1 MSYALYERHQ
11 VVSTLLRERGVR
23 TVLDVGGNLGVL
35 TKFLNADILTLN
47 VGESADLYY
56 DGRAIPFEADG
67 FDAVTSLD
75 TLEHIPIPERLAFL
89 QECVRDAAIQFSSCQ
104 VSYKANRQFS

>member
-1 MSYALYERHQ
+1 MSA
-11 VVSTLLRERGVR
+11 
-23 TVLDVGGNLGVL
+23 
-35 TKFLNADILTLN
+35 KILTFN
-47 VGESADLYY
+47 VDELADLYY
-56 DGRAIPFEADG
+56 DGRTIPFEADR
-67 FDAVTSLD
+67 FVAVTSLV